1 MIEEAQETSV
11 SFWEMLINEWV
22 FGMQGKD
29 MEQIVRRKIN
39 ATREAM
45 EIAKQDKL
53 FKKTEC

>member
-39 ATREAM
+39 ATRETM
-45 EIAKQDKL
+45 VKFLLQQQGL
-53 FKKTEC
+53 RQ

>member
-1 MIEEAQETSV
+1 MIEEAQETSA